1 MNKAIKWCSYT
12 PSKIEDTRKVSLL
25 SKDIIA
31 DNTLLLTFE
40 KPKGLTY
47 KAGQYAV
54 LQLHTPQYTHL
65 DMPLRPLSM
74 VSHPSQDTL
83 KFAMRISNSAFKRS
97 IMDMSVGNQA
107 TIFAPMGDFTL
118 RNKGHVVFFAA
129 GIGITP
135 DRKSTRLNS
144 SH

>member
-1 MNKAIKWCSYT
+1 
-12 PSKIEDTRKVSLL
+12 
-25 SKDIIA
+25 
-31 DNTLLLTFE
+31 
-40 KPKGLTY
+40 
-47 KAGQYAV
+47 
-54 LQLHTPQYTHL
+54 
-65 DMPLRPLSM
+65 MPLRPLSM

-97 IMDMSVGNQA
+97 IMDMSVGDQA

-135 DRKSTRLNS
+135 IVSMLKELGTTAFHWACNICAIHVRMNLQLPSTRI
-144 SH
+144 